1 MHAHTSMLATR
12 LVCLCVHAALMTA
25 LCQPFPLGAH
35 LPLPSSAWEVKEVPS
50 PLSLVVAVLVAV
62 TVLVEGVVAVVVAV
76 AAVVVVVL
84 LDYLV

>member
-1 MHAHTSMLATR
+1 
-12 LVCLCVHAALMTA
+12 MTA

-62 TVLVEGVVAVVVAV
+62 TVLVEAMVEGVVAVVVAV

-84 LDYLV
+84 LDCLVSTFYHPQLWAWEEE